1 MDKHNTQKI
10 SRILATVVSAIF
22 AAAGIAGYNRTDDV
36 SQLVLFLGLSIFSFM
51 LVIFIF
57 KLINR
62 LLDAV
67 DDREH

>member
-10 SRILATVVSAIF
+10 SRILATIVSAVF
-22 AAAGIAGYNRTDDV
+22 AAAGIAGYNRTNDV
-36 SQLVLFLGLSIFSFM
+36 TQLMLFLGLSVLSFM
-51 LVIFIF
+51 VVIFVF